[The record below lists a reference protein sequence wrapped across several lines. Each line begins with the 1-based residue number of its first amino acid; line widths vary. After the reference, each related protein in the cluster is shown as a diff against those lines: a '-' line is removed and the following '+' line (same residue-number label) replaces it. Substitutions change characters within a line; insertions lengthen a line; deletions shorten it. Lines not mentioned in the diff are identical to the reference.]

1 MISNRLKLTIPL
13 FLLLAISSLNA
24 KSEWD
29 STNRSSYFI
38 NAVKIKQDLNITG
51 KLSDPLW
58 KNAPKVQLNF
68 EIQPGNNTPAP
79 QKTTAMV
86 LYNSKY
92 IYIGF
97 ICYDTNPSK
106 IRAHITDRDNAFNDD
121 FAGVILDTYHD
132 HQRAYELYENPYGVQ
147 MDGLM
152 NGKNEDYSFD
162 LLWYSKASIN
172 DSGYTAVMAIPFKS
186 LRFQDKNIQS
196 WGIDFLRNIPRESSI
211 ETSWTRVEIN
221 DPCLLCYEG
230 TLTGLKDLG
239 SSGSFNFLPYVMG
252 FESGNIIDDSKPNSE
267 FYNGPLRIRAGAG
280 FTYIPNPSLSL
291 EVVGNPDF
299 SQVESDAAQ
308 INVNSNFALFYPEKR
323 PFFMEGSDIF
333 STLIQVYY
341 SRMIS
346 NPEAAAKIVNK
357 SGAWSVAYLGAEDRN
372 TPFIIAGEEGSVSDN
387 NGDNTFSTTYKSFS
401 NIFRARY
408 NFGLQSFAGVI
419 ATTRNFTYSHNYT
432 GGIDWNLFFGNNYT
446 FDGQFLISNTRELN
460 DTSLISNLNYFGN
473 TGFTKAFD
481 GQEYTG
487 TGFQTDFRR
496 DARNYSFRIT
506 YKDFSPTFQA
516 EDGYISSND
525 LRTADVSQNLSYYP
539 KNSLVDEWGINLES
553 GLHFNYSR
561 VRKERWLIPQIFLN
575 LKSQTQI
582 NLNYFLVNDELYH
595 GFNFKHVNRW
605 NLSINSNPINTISFN
620 FNAAFGRFIYR
631 AEKTALGAGH
641 NISTELVV
649 KPTNKFSLTLD
660 YSRSRLTNSV
670 GGELLFDGYIARLK
684 GIYNFNTRIFI
695 RLIAQYN
702 QFNQNVE
709 IDPLFSYRLNA
720 FTIFYAGLTNS
731 LEKFE
736 QPYGLI
742 QTNRQF
748 FLKLQYLLQ
757 D

>member
-1 MISNRLKLTIPL
+1 MFIFK
-13 FLLLAISSLNA
+13 FKLLLPAIIILAFSCLDA
-24 KSEWD
+24 KTKPD
-29 STNRSSYFI
+29 STNQSKFNI
-38 NAVKIKQDLNITG
+38 KAVKINEDINLTG
-51 KLSDPLW
+51 KLLDPHW
-58 KNAPKVQLNF
+58 KLAPKVELNF

-86 LYNSKY
+86 LYNSRF
-92 IYIGF
+92 IYFGF
-97 ICYDTNPSK
+97 ICHDTNPSQ
-106 IRAHITDRDNAFNDD
+106 IRAHVTERDNAFNDD
-121 FAGVILDTYHD
+121 FVGVLLDTYHD

-152 NGKNEDYSFD
+152 NGNNEDYSFD
-162 LLWYSKASIN
+162 MLWYSKASIN

-186 LRFQDKNIQS
+186 LRFPNKEIQS
-196 WGIDFLRNIPRESSI
+196 WGIDFLRNIPRESSV

-230 TLTGLKDLG
+230 TLTGLKNLH
-239 SSGSFNFLPYVMG
+239 SSGNFNFLPYVLG
-252 FESGNIIDDSKPNSE
+252 FENGNIIDASNPHSG
-267 FYNGPLRIRAGAG
+267 FYNGPVRGRAGAS
-280 FTYIPNPSLSL
+280 FTYVPNPSLSL
-291 EVVGNPDF
+291 EIVGNPDF
-299 SQVESDAAQ
+299 SQVESDATQ
-308 INVNSNFALFYPEKR
+308 IDVNSNFALFYPEKR

-346 NPEAAAKIVNK
+346 NPAAAAKIVDK
-357 SGAWSVAYLGAEDRN
+357 SGAWSVAYLGAEDRD

-387 NGDNTFSTTYKSFS
+387 NGNNTFSTTYKSFS

-419 ATTRNFTYSHNYT
+419 ATTRNFTHAHNYT

-460 DTSLISNLNYFGN
+460 DTSLVSNMNYFGN
-473 TGFTKAFD
+473 TKFTKAFD

-496 DARNYSFRIT
+496 DARNYSFRLT

-516 EDGYISSND
+516 EDGFISSND
-525 LRTADVSQNLSYYP
+525 LRTADMHQNLSFYP
-539 KNSLVDEWGINLES
+539 KNSLVDEWEINLES
-553 GLHFNYSR
+553 GLHFNYSNI
-561 VRKERWLIPQIFLN
+561 RKERWLIPDIFIN

-582 NLNYFLVNDELYH
+582 DLNYFLVNDELYH
-595 GFNFKHVNRW
+595 TVNFTHVNRW
-605 NLSINSNPINTISFN
+605 NLSINSNPVNSISFN

-631 AEKTALGAGH
+631 AENTALGAGH
-641 NISTELVV
+641 NISTELII
-649 KPTNKFSLTLD
+649 KPTNKLALTLD
-660 YSRSRLTNSV
+660 YSRSRLTNTV

-684 GIYNFNTRIFI
+684 GIYNFNTKIFL

-702 QFNQNVE
+702 QFNKLVE

-720 FTIFYAGLTNS
+720 FTIFYAGLTNG

-742 QTNRQF
+742 QTSRQF
-748 FLKLQYLLQ
+748 FIKLQYLLQ